1 MLTITE
7 TASENFK
14 QILAENPG
22 KSLRVVFEG
31 FGWGGPSLGLVLDEL
46 NNEEK
51 TFEVNGIDLAI
62 AEHVLPYTAGHKIDY
77 IKNAHGQGFA
87 IVPEQGGCC

>member
-46 NNEEK
+46 KNEEE
-51 TFEVNGIDLAI
+51 TVEVNGIDLAI
-62 AEHVLPYTAGHKIDY
+62 AEQVLPYTKGCKIDY
-77 IKNAHGQGFA
+77 ISNAHGQGFA
-87 IVPEQGGCC
+87 IVPEHGGC

>member
-1 MLTITE
+1 MLTITQ

-31 FGWGGPSLGLVLDEL
+31 FG
-46 NNEEK
+46 
-51 TFEVNGIDLAI
+51 
-62 AEHVLPYTAGHKIDY
+62 
-77 IKNAHGQGFA
+77 
-87 IVPEQGGCC
+87 